1 MASLTKP
8 TLQNANITQRL
19 IFNNFDSK
27 SSFLLSRLEPFWA
40 SFAGNVNIHR
50 NVYRQ
55 VDGLLL
61 RALGV
66 DSRAIFGRECS
77 WEYFWMWVA
86 AVESDKPHYYE
97 HDRSPFQISSL
108 RVPIPPQSSVHWWW
122 YMPFMDVDSSGWGDS
137 SMSPQPLLSTSIWQ
151 DILMRMFIKMFMD
164 VDSRGWGAISGR
176 KGRLFNG
183 SLPPLLLSPL
193 SFFCILSKNP

>member
-27 SSFLLSRLEPFWA
+27 SSFLLSRLEPFRA

-77 WEYFWMWVA
+77 WEYFGMWGG

-97 HDRSPFQISSL
+97 HDRRPFQISSL
-108 RVPIPPQSSVHWWW
+108 RVPIPPQSTYGATCHLCHVHKNVYGCW
-122 YMPFMDVDSSGWGDS
+122 SGPNGIPEIPGSRDF
-137 SMSPQPLLSTSIWQ
+137 QSIK
-151 DILMRMFIKMFMD
+151 IPGFFNMK
-164 VDSRGWGAISGR
+164 SRDFSGSACR
-176 KGRLFNG
+176 V
-183 SLPPLLLSPL
+183 
-193 SFFCILSKNP
+193 

>member
-27 SSFLLSRLEPFWA
+27 SSFLLSRLEPFRA

-61 RALGV
+61 VESIGC
-66 DSRAIFGRECS
+66 RAIFGRECS
-77 WEYFWMWVA
+77 WEYFWMWVG

-97 HDRSPFQISSL
+97 HAFQISSL
-108 RVPIPPQSSVHWWW
+108 RVPIPPQSTYGATCHLCHVH
-122 YMPFMDVDSSGWGDS
+122 
-137 SMSPQPLLSTSIWQ
+137 
-151 DILMRMFIKMFMD
+151 
-164 VDSRGWGAISGR
+164 
-176 KGRLFNG
+176 
-183 SLPPLLLSPL
+183 
-193 SFFCILSKNP
+193 KNVYGC

>member
-27 SSFLLSRLEPFWA
+27 SSFLLSRLEPFRA

-77 WEYFWMWVA
+77 WEYFFG
-86 AVESDKPHYYE
+86 
-97 HDRSPFQISSL
+97 RL
-108 RVPIPPQSSVHWWW
+108 RLDLD
-122 YMPFMDVDSSGWGDS
+122 YFSSGRA
-137 SMSPQPLLSTSIWQ
+137 LSGCCSQT
-151 DILMRMFIKMFMD
+151 
-164 VDSRGWGAISGR
+164 
-176 KGRLFNG
+176 N
-183 SLPPLLLSPL
+183 
-193 SFFCILSKNP
+193 SF